1 MDATSATLQGVAL
14 RGLCSGYFETHV
26 SPVLKYVSQ
35 SQEHINVQLEDI
47 RKALS
52 SKASVA
58 EVLTREEFQR
68 FKASNLL
75 EDSKGVSTL
84 ARLQDLTATL
94 KGKADA
100 KAVPTR
106 EQLSQLDSSVQRKLS
121 QFSSTLELRVAN
133 LATAVEQLQASP
145 AFAAK
150 EVCAESGGLAGSS
163 EAAKAALQAQESYT
177 EEMKRIKVLV
187 AAAGS
192 RFDKQLR
199 EVRAQIKELREELR
213 ADPQAAPVASGRGEA
228 PGEADELT
236 TPRGLPLAT
245 PLGERWPGRSLSDLG
260 RPESEVGSDIGSQA
274 PSFAPSYTGLSPDE
288 LQELKKVQAV
298 VGAAGTAFT
307 KELKDIRRQMGE
319 QKERL
324 GRLESLVTLQKVT
337 LSVSGSFESGRF
349 FAGHNVEFVMED
361 VTVVARF
368 CSYTWGK
375 MRGATVMVSTCGAN
389 FANVRRKFAIRQS
402 ERAHFPSARAAT
414 ALSESTRVSFTRGL
428 RVIAPLRISGA
439 ASANAA
445 AAAQPRAGAGAAAHG
460 GRRSGRGR
468 LARLALA
475 AAAGLALWRRLPP
488 WVPPAPGSAEGGA
501 AEAHGAEARR
511 RLAGVFGATLAAAAL
526 DDALPP
532 GALAVAAL
540 SAAVASDALPLER
553 AASGFGSEVPWL
565 VLASF
570 FLARAFESTGLSQRV
585 GLHFLRAFGGSA
597 PDLAYGLCLAEVGL
611 GLLLPS
617 SAARSVGIL
626 LPLAAAVEHEASA
639 AGAGGEGGELRAFLA
654 LAAFHATAH
663 GASLWITGACLNFM
677 ALGVARDLGAETARG
692 DFVEWWPSAR
702 NAGAQLARANSR
714 PAREGHREA
723 GGAAAAVPGG
733 VDLDGHPRSGRR
745 HVV

>member
-526 DDALPP
+526 DALPP

-714 PAREGHREA
+714 PAREGSVG
-723 GGAAAAVPGG
+723 GGAQTLSCEESILMAILAVAAAMW
-733 VDLDGHPRSGRR
+733 S
-745 HVV
+745 